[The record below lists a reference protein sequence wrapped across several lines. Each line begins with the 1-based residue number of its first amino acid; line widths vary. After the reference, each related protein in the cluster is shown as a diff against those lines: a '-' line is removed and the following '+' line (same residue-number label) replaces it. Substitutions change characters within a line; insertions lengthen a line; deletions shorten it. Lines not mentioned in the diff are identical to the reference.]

1 MLVRYTESNHKT
13 TMGLLSC
20 VSGID
25 SLDQVNDT
33 LQYFT
38 NRNDR
43 YIYLDQQDQQFIGV
57 VLVILQKDFVI
68 IDRLGFI
75 PDEETV
81 FNENEVLRSLQSIY
95 PERRLI
101 GTIATSS
108 MMERFEMG
116 QNINGTNE

>member
-1 MLVRYTESNHKT
+1 
-13 TMGLLSC
+13 MGLLSC